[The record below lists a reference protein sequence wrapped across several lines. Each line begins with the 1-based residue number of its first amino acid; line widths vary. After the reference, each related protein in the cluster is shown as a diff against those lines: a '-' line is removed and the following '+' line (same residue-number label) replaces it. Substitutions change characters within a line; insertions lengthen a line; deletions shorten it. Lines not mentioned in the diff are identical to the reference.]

1 MGRPLNKRFFGSG
14 EGDQLAIRAK
24 IGSAAEGDG
33 FIVKQT
39 GSSRYIATV
48 GADTGVVTLVDK
60 DNGTLLAGEATITFV
75 DESDDDKRV
84 KKALRHRVVFFDGT
98 GAQWSFDAAEGDIWQ
113 AIDVDFEEPVVPVIT
128 IDTQPADFVGDD
140 GDPVS
145 FTVDASV
152 DPVQALTYQW
162 QFNDNGGAFGNLSDG
177 GGVTGATTDTVSLGA
192 GAASLNTNTYR
203 VIVSS
208 AGAEDVISDAATV
221 TIAPA

>member
-1 MGRPLNKRFFGSG
+1 MGRPLNKRFFGTG

-60 DNGTLLAGEATITFV
+60 DNGSLLAGEATITFV
-75 DESDDDKRV
+75 DENDDDKRV

-113 AIDVDFEEPVVPVIT
+113 AVDVDFEPAPVIT

-145 FTVDASV
+145 FTVEASV
-152 DPVQALTYQW
+152 DGDVELTYQW
-162 QFNDNGGAFGNLSDG
+162 QFNDNGGAFGDLSNG
-177 GGVTGATTDTVSLGA
+177 GGVSGVNTATVSLGA
-192 GAASLNTNTYR
+192 GSASLNTNTYR
-203 VIVSS
+203 VIVS
-208 AGAEDVISDAATV
+208 AEGAESVTSDAATV
-221 TIAPA
+221 TINPA